1 MKKKKK
7 MKQTKTPKI
16 FLFRVKTFSFGKN
29 GSRLAVT
36 WLGNIDLLM
45 TEKPSLD
52 MPSLPNGKFPYLLL
66 NLVEVYPGKLSRARP
81 MH

>member
-16 FLFRVKTFSFGKN
+16 FLFRVKTFSFGRS

-52 MPSLPNGKFPYLLL
+52 MPSLPILIT
-66 NLVEVYPGKLSRARP
+66 
-81 MH
+81 